1 MSQIK
6 SSRREKAAAT
16 RRAIV
21 RAAHAEFVEQGFHGA
36 TVTAIAKRAGV
47 APQTVYFVFSNKS
60 ALISAAIDTAVMGEE
75 APTEPQLMPWF
86 AAMLAEPDAAESLR
100 IFVRGSADIFARA
113 AGLAEVLRAA
123 ALTDDEVR
131 RTHLSHEQLRED
143 GFRQVVDM
151 LAGKGALRDGLTP
164 RTATDVLLTV
174 LGDSTYHLLT
184 TERGW
189 SHDQVVDWWTDTLP
203 NLLLAG

>member
-16 RRAIV
+16 RRTIV

-60 ALISAAIDTAVMGEE
+60 ALISAAIDTAVMGED

-86 AAMLAEPDAAESLR
+86 GAMLAEPDAAESLR
-100 IFVRGSADIFARA
+100 IFVRGSADIFAGA

-123 ALTDDEVR
+123 ALTDEEVR
-131 RTHLSHEQLRED
+131 RTHLSHERLREE
-143 GFRQVVDM
+143 GFRRVVDM
-151 LAGKGALRDGLTP
+151 LAGKGPLCDGLTP
-164 RTATDVLLTV
+164 KAATDVLLTV

-189 SHDQVVDWWTDTLP
+189 SHEQVVNWWTDTLP
-203 NLLLAG
+203 RLLLAG

>member
-100 IFVRGSADIFARA
+100 IFVRGSADIFVRA

-123 ALTDDEVR
+123 ALTDEEVR

-164 RTATDVLLTV
+164 RAATDVLLTV

>member
-1 MSQIK
+1 MSQVK

-47 APQTVYFVFSNKS
+47 ARQTVYFVFSNKS
-60 ALISAAIDTAVMGEE
+60 ALISAAIDTAVMGES
-75 APTEPQLMPWF
+75 EPLTPQELPWF
-86 AAMLAEPDAAESLR
+86 GAMLAEPDAAESLR

-123 ALTDDEVR
+123 ALTDEEVR
-131 RTHLSHEQLRED
+131 RTHLSHEKLREE

-151 LAGKGALRDGLTP
+151 LAGKGDLRAGLTP
-164 RTATDVLLTV
+164 KTATDVLLTV

-189 SHDQVVDWWTDTLP
+189 TRDHVVEWWTDTLP
-203 NLLLAG
+203 HLLLAG